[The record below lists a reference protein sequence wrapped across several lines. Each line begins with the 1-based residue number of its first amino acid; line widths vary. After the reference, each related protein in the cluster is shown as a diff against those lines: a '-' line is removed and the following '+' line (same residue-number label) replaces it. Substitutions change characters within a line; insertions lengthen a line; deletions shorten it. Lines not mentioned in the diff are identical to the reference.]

1 MVLFNFLKRTP
12 ILRKILLYLWQ
23 KWHNGDK
30 VKFWYSTHISYRCQ
44 FEGMNMVAQRSSFFG
59 TMGYGSYIGHEC
71 NVSAEIGRFT
81 SIGPRCTFINGLHA
95 YKAPYVST
103 SPLFFS
109 LSHGRNP
116 QNKTF
121 AKQQML
127 DEFRYFDKDRELVNK
142 IGSDCWIGI
151 DVTLIGGVE
160 IHDGAVV
167 LAHAVVTKDVPPYAI
182 VGGVPAKVIGYRYD
196 EETVKFLQDIKWWN
210 NDPEW
215 FEEHWELLNDIEQL
229 KKFYGK

>member
-1 MVLFNFLKRTP
+1 MPSLQKL
-12 ILRKILLYLWQ
+12 LLYIWQ
-23 KWHNGDK
+23 KCHNADK
-30 VKFWYSTHISYRCQ
+30 VKFWYSTHISHRCQ
-44 FEGMNMVAQRSSFFG
+44 FEGMNMVAQHSSYYG
-59 TMGYGSYIGHEC
+59 NMGYGSYVGHEC
-71 NVSAEIGRFT
+71 NVSADIGRFT
-81 SIGPRCTFINGLHA
+81 SVGPRCTFINGLHA
-95 YKAPYVST
+95 YKAPFVST

-109 LSHGRNP
+109 LSHCRNP

-121 AKQQML
+121 AKRQML
-127 DEFRYFDKDRELVNK
+127 KEFRYFDAERELVNK

-196 EETVKFLQDIKWWN
+196 EETVDFLKRVKWWN
-210 NDPEW
+210 NKPEW
-215 FEEHWELLNDIEQL
+215 FEEHWELLNDITQL
-229 KKFYGK
+229 KKFYGEQ